1 MRLRCRRLRKLQV
14 YLNLWDMNLGIE
26 KSKQKK
32 AEIKTHKL
40 KKIKSNLKFSCLKMH
55 ANPAK
60 FPELNWIESNNPQ
73 LEKEWLWFYRR
84 KWWLWRGKQNVN
96 CGCCGHAIASLS
108 WRSSTLLCPFRWRCE
123 TTNVTLDYHEPCLCV
138 SDPPPPTSIHAF
150 PYPYNPSLHSDRRI
164 VKKNT
169 KQNKTKKRKRRGVKI
184 LNC

>member
-96 CGCCGHAIASLS
+96 CGCCGHAIASQS
-108 WRSSTLLCPFRWRCE
+108 RPPCPFRWRRE
-123 TTNVTLDYHEPCLCV
+123 TWNATLDDYHEPCLHV
-138 SDPPPPTSIHAF
+138 SDPPPPPPTSIHAF
-150 PYPYNPSLHSDRRI
+150 PSPYTWSNNLSLHSDRRI
-164 VKKNT
+164 VKNKT
-169 KQNKTKKRKRRGVKI
+169 KQNKKA
-184 LNC
+184 